1 MIRHLSWVVFCILA
15 GGGPSRADIVVA
27 ARTIRPQTIIAPED
41 LVMRD
46 LVVPG
51 AVIDPALLIGM
62 EARVAL
68 YANRPIQTGDV
79 GFPATVERNQL
90 ITLIYQNATL
100 LISTEGRALARA
112 GPGDVIQ
119 VMNLASRTAVAARIG
134 ADGAAYVSH

>member
-1 MIRHLSWVVFCILA
+1 MIRALILLALSTGVA
-15 GGGPSRADIVVA
+15 QADIVVA

-46 LVVPG
+46 LAVPG
-51 AVIDPALLIGM
+51 AVADPAQLIGM

-68 YANRPIQTGDV
+68 YANRPIQPGDV

-90 ITLIYQNATL
+90 ISLIYHSGGL
-100 LISTEGRALARA
+100 MISTEGRALGRA

-119 VMNLASRTAVAARIG
+119 VMNLTSRTTVVARIG